1 MQNVLTFFKTHRR
14 ALAGAL
20 LCFFLFAVFAA
31 VWLTHIRGQGDKSS
45 SWAINDQFHSF
56 ATIEEK
62 MEQRFSCDR
71 DLLALSLVLAA
82 EDTETPPE
90 GELELILTDS
100 VTGEEL
106 ARSTGDMRYI
116 YNGWDAYYTT
126 LGLDRFVENP
136 GEAVEYTLTLISHY
150 TGEGR
155 LCVGYEEG
163 GMPAGVSLTVDGE
176 EVDGTVAML
185 GTQARVGGFLT
196 KFYWVFALG
205 CIAAAGLLYWLYCR
219 RTVPLHRMVF
229 CAVLVLG
236 FAFNVLLPPYAAPDE
251 KYHINQSFTLAST
264 LYDPHLPVAKS
275 HIRDT
280 IRRPSDQD
288 ALIQVDET
296 TVFTWQHIAKVI
308 GRPNTDPTFATHTFD
323 EYQVDSSYTLYW
335 ISGFGVL
342 IGYWLHLGFAA
353 TLYLGRLANLLF
365 FAFLAAWAVKRTPVA
380 KPAFAVAALLPMTLH
395 LAASYSRD
403 SNLLALCFF
412 FSALLLDLAFGPR
425 EHIGWKQ
432 LVLPVVLAVLI
443 VPSKVVY
450 LPLAGLILLIPAVRL
465 GRFARW
471 IKGGFLA
478 LCAVA
483 FLLNSGAA
491 GALVGFTQ
499 TSGTAAAGAAS
510 LMAQE
515 QAAQAPAAPESD
527 VQSAVQASSGEAAQ
541 SAAQTS
547 GGAESASQAADP
559 AEEGAAAEPS
569 ASSSAAQPAS
579 ETAPEAAGSTSEPSA
594 ANSFSTQEDLTCFT
608 LPYILSHP
616 LETAELCIRSVVEEG
631 DHYLSTLV
639 GGTLGYFGLDKP
651 LDLAWGWII
660 LLYGLLAL
668 AWLCPEEGGAMPPAA
683 RWGTLFI
690 ALCCCGLA
698 VLGCISWTPTY
709 YETIYGFQ
717 GRYFLPVLPLLL
729 LVRPKAL
736 CLAGDCRRGIVLAAA
751 LVDIGVLLNVFLAVV
766 AR

>member
-14 ALAGAL
+14 ALTGAL

-56 ATIEEK
+56 AAIEEK

-82 EDTETPPE
+82 ENTETPPE

-100 VTGEEL
+100 ATGEEL

-136 GEAVEYTLTLISHY
+136 GEAVEYTLTLIPHY

-515 QAAQAPAAPESD
+515 QAAQEPAAPESD

-579 ETAPEAAGSTSEPSA
+579 ETAGSTSEPAA

-736 CLAGDCRRGIVLAAA
+736 CLAGDCRRGTVLAAA

>member
-14 ALAGAL
+14 ALTGAL

-56 ATIEEK
+56 AAIEEK

-100 VTGEEL
+100 ATGEEL

-136 GEAVEYTLTLISHY
+136 GEAVEYTLTLIPHY

-196 KFYWVFALG
+196 KFYWIFALG

-353 TLYLGRLANLLF
+353 TLYLGRLANLVF

-515 QAAQAPAAPESD
+515 QTAQEPAAPETD

-559 AEEGAAAEPS
+559 AEEGAAAEPA

-579 ETAPEAAGSTSEPSA
+579 ETAGSASEPAA

-751 LVDIGVLLNVFLAVV
+751 LVDIVVLLNVFLAVV

>member
-31 VWLTHIRGQGDKSS
+31 VWLTHIRGQGDKSR

-56 ATIEEK
+56 AAIEEK

-100 VTGEEL
+100 ATGEEL

-136 GEAVEYTLTLISHY
+136 GEAVEYTLTLIPHY

-491 GALVGFTQ
+491 GALIGFTQ

-515 QAAQAPAAPESD
+515 QAAQEPAAPESD
-527 VQSAVQASSGEAAQ
+527 VQSAVQASSGEATQ

-579 ETAPEAAGSTSEPSA
+579 ETAGSASEPAA

-668 AWLCPEEGGAMPPAA
+668 AWLCPEEGGAMPLAA

>member
-14 ALAGAL
+14 ALTGAL

-56 ATIEEK
+56 AAIEEK

-100 VTGEEL
+100 ATGEEL

-136 GEAVEYTLTLISHY
+136 GEAVEYTLTLIPHY

-163 GMPAGVSLTVDGE
+163 GMPAGVSLTMDGE

-515 QAAQAPAAPESD
+515 QAAQEPAAPESD

-579 ETAPEAAGSTSEPSA
+579 ETAGSTSEPAA

-736 CLAGDCRRGIVLAAA
+736 CLAGDCRRGTVLAAA

>member
-1 MQNVLTFFKTHRR
+1 
-14 ALAGAL
+14 
-20 LCFFLFAVFAA
+20 
-31 VWLTHIRGQGDKSS
+31 
-45 SWAINDQFHSF
+45 
-56 ATIEEK
+56 
-62 MEQRFSCDR
+62 
-71 DLLALSLVLAA
+71 
-82 EDTETPPE
+82 
-90 GELELILTDS
+90 
-100 VTGEEL
+100 
-106 ARSTGDMRYI
+106 
-116 YNGWDAYYTT
+116 
-126 LGLDRFVENP
+126 
-136 GEAVEYTLTLISHY
+136 
-150 TGEGR
+150 
-155 LCVGYEEG
+155 
-163 GMPAGVSLTVDGE
+163 MPAGVSLTVDGE

-205 CIAAAGLLYWLYCR
+205 CIAAAGLLYWCYCR
-219 RTVPLHRMVF
+219 RSLPLHRMVF

-432 LVLPVVLAVLI
+432 LVLPEVLAVLI

-491 GALVGFTQ
+491 GALIGFTQ

-515 QAAQAPAAPESD
+515 QAAQEPAAPETD

-547 GGAESASQAADP
+547 GGAESASQAAGP

-579 ETAPEAAGSTSEPSA
+579 ETAGSASEPAA

-729 LVRPKAL
+729 LVRPKTL

>member
-14 ALAGAL
+14 ALTGAL

-82 EDTETPPE
+82 EDTETPPV

-100 VTGEEL
+100 ATGEEL

-136 GEAVEYTLTLISHY
+136 GEAVEYTLTLIPHY

-450 LPLAGLILLIPAVRL
+450 LPLAGLILLIPVVRL

-515 QAAQAPAAPESD
+515 QAAQEPAAPETD

-579 ETAPEAAGSTSEPSA
+579 ETAGSTSEPAA

-736 CLAGDCRRGIVLAAA
+736 CLAGDCRQGIVLAAA

>member
-14 ALAGAL
+14 ALTGAL

-100 VTGEEL
+100 ATGEEL

-136 GEAVEYTLTLISHY
+136 GEAVEYTLTLIPHY

-353 TLYLGRLANLLF
+353 TLYLGRLANLVF

-450 LPLAGLILLIPAVRL
+450 LPLAGLILLIPVVRL

-515 QAAQAPAAPESD
+515 QAAQEPAAPESD

-579 ETAPEAAGSTSEPSA
+579 ETAGSASEPAA

-751 LVDIGVLLNVFLAVV
+751 LVDIVVLLNVFLAVV

>member
-14 ALAGAL
+14 ALTGAL

-100 VTGEEL
+100 ATGEEL

-136 GEAVEYTLTLISHY
+136 GEAVEYTLTLIPHY

-515 QAAQAPAAPESD
+515 QAAQEPAAPESD

-579 ETAPEAAGSTSEPSA
+579 ETAGSTSEPAA

-751 LVDIGVLLNVFLAVV
+751 LVDIDVLLNVFLAVV

>member
-14 ALAGAL
+14 ALTGAL

-100 VTGEEL
+100 ATGEEL

-136 GEAVEYTLTLISHY
+136 GEAVEYTLTLIPHY

-515 QAAQAPAAPESD
+515 QAAQEPAAPETD

-579 ETAPEAAGSTSEPSA
+579 ETAGSASEPAA

-736 CLAGDCRRGIVLAAA
+736 CLAGDCRRGIALAAA

>member
-14 ALAGAL
+14 ALTGAL

-82 EDTETPPE
+82 EDTKTPPE

-100 VTGEEL
+100 ATGEEL

-136 GEAVEYTLTLISHY
+136 GEAVEYTLTLIPHY

-205 CIAAAGLLYWLYCR
+205 CIATAGLLYWLYCR

-515 QAAQAPAAPESD
+515 QAAQEPAAPETD

-579 ETAPEAAGSTSEPSA
+579 ETAGSTSEPAA

>member
-14 ALAGAL
+14 ALTGAL

-56 ATIEEK
+56 VTIEEK

-100 VTGEEL
+100 ATGEEL

-136 GEAVEYTLTLISHY
+136 GEAVEYTLTLIPHY

-515 QAAQAPAAPESD
+515 QAAQEPAAPESD

-541 SAAQTS
+541 SAPQTS

-579 ETAPEAAGSTSEPSA
+579 ETAGSASEPAA

>member
-14 ALAGAL
+14 ALTGAL

-100 VTGEEL
+100 ATGEEL
-106 ARSTGDMRYI
+106 ARSVGDMRYI
-116 YNGWDAYYTT
+116 YNGWEAYYTT

-136 GEAVEYTLTLISHY
+136 GEAVEYTLTLIPHY

-251 KYHINQSFTLAST
+251 KYHINQSFTLANT

-515 QAAQAPAAPESD
+515 QAAQEPAAPESD

-579 ETAPEAAGSTSEPSA
+579 ETAGSTSEPAA

>member
-56 ATIEEK
+56 AAIEEK

-100 VTGEEL
+100 ATGEEL

-136 GEAVEYTLTLISHY
+136 GEAVEYTLTLIPHY

-205 CIAAAGLLYWLYCR
+205 CIAVAGLLYWFYCR
-219 RTVPLHRMVF
+219 SSLPLHRMVF

-491 GALVGFTQ
+491 GALIGFTQ

-515 QAAQAPAAPESD
+515 QAAPESD
-527 VQSAVQASSGEAAQ
+527 VQSAVQASSDEAAQ

-579 ETAPEAAGSTSEPSA
+579 ETAGSASEPSA

-631 DHYLSTLV
+631 DHHLSTLV

-668 AWLCPEEGGAMPPAA
+668 AWLCPEEGGAMPLPA
-683 RWGTLFI
+683 RWGALFI

>member
-14 ALAGAL
+14 ALTGAL

-100 VTGEEL
+100 ATGEEL

-136 GEAVEYTLTLISHY
+136 GEAVEYTLTLIPHY

-515 QAAQAPAAPESD
+515 QAAQEPAAPESD

-579 ETAPEAAGSTSEPSA
+579 ETAGSTSEPAA

>member
-14 ALAGAL
+14 ALTGAL

-62 MEQRFSCDR
+62 MAQRFSCDR

-100 VTGEEL
+100 ATGEEL

-136 GEAVEYTLTLISHY
+136 GEAVEYTLTLIPHY

-219 RTVPLHRMVF
+219 RSLPLHRMVF

-515 QAAQAPAAPESD
+515 QAAQEPAAPETD

-579 ETAPEAAGSTSEPSA
+579 ETAGSASEPAA

-751 LVDIGVLLNVFLAVV
+751 LVDIGVLLNAFLAVV

>member
-14 ALAGAL
+14 ALTGAL

-100 VTGEEL
+100 ATGEEL

-136 GEAVEYTLTLISHY
+136 GEAVGYTLTLIPHY

-515 QAAQAPAAPESD
+515 QAAQEPAAPETD

-579 ETAPEAAGSTSEPSA
+579 ETAGSTSEPAA

>member
-1 MQNVLTFFKTHRR
+1 MRNVLTFFKTHRR
-14 ALAGAL
+14 ALTGAL

-56 ATIEEK
+56 AAIEEK

-100 VTGEEL
+100 ATGEEL

-136 GEAVEYTLTLISHY
+136 GEAVEYTLTLIPHY

-308 GRPNTDPTFATHTFD
+308 GRPNTDPTFATHAFD

-412 FSALLLDLAFGPR
+412 FSALLLDLVFGPR

-491 GALVGFTQ
+491 GALIGFTQ

-515 QAAQAPAAPESD
+515 QAAQEPAAPESD

-547 GGAESASQAADP
+547 GGAESASQAAGP

-579 ETAPEAAGSTSEPSA
+579 ETAGSASEPAA

>member
-14 ALAGAL
+14 ALTGAL

-100 VTGEEL
+100 ATGEEL

-136 GEAVEYTLTLISHY
+136 GEAVEYTLTLIPHY

-380 KPAFAVAALLPMTLH
+380 KPAFAVAALLPLTLH
-395 LAASYSRD
+395 RAASYSRD

-450 LPLAGLILLIPAVRL
+450 LPLAGLILLIPVVRL

-515 QAAQAPAAPESD
+515 QAAQEPAAPETD

-579 ETAPEAAGSTSEPSA
+579 ETAGSASEPAA

-736 CLAGDCRRGIVLAAA
+736 CLAGDCRQGIVLAAA

>member
-14 ALAGAL
+14 ALTGAL

-56 ATIEEK
+56 ITIEEK

-100 VTGEEL
+100 ATGEEL

-136 GEAVEYTLTLISHY
+136 GEAVEYTLTLIPHY

-205 CIAAAGLLYWLYCR
+205 CIAAAGLLYWFYCR
-219 RTVPLHRMVF
+219 SSLPLHRMVF

-515 QAAQAPAAPESD
+515 QAAQEPAAPETD

-547 GGAESASQAADP
+547 GASGSASQAADP

-569 ASSSAAQPAS
+569 ASSSSAQPAS
-579 ETAPEAAGSTSEPSA
+579 ETAGSASEPAA

-736 CLAGDCRRGIVLAAA
+736 CLAGDCRRGIALAAA

>member
-14 ALAGAL
+14 ALTGAL
-20 LCFFLFAVFAA
+20 LCFFLFAVFTA

-56 ATIEEK
+56 AAIEEK

-100 VTGEEL
+100 ATGEEL

-136 GEAVEYTLTLISHY
+136 GEAVEYTLTLIPHY

-196 KFYWVFALG
+196 KFYWVFALD

-515 QAAQAPAAPESD
+515 QAAQEPAAPESD

-579 ETAPEAAGSTSEPSA
+579 ETAGSASEPAA

-616 LETAELCIRSVVEEG
+616 LETAELCIRSVVEES